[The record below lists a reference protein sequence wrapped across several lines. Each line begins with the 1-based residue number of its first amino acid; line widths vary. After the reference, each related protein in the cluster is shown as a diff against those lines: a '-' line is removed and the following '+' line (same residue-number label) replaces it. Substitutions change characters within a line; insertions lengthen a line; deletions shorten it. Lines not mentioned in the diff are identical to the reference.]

1 MPVGWCDWVPRNR
14 NPVFF
19 LGWFFRKHGLENV
32 HILSINI
39 RAKTDKK
46 SFSKSQ
52 VVLMATYRGNEPMA
66 ALIKEK
72 DTCSNALVD
81 LWCVIDFM
89 EKVGF
94 EKKTMAEKVRKMV
107 RKLGMAQIAQKG
119 CLEGF
124 ILLLFLGCWATA
136 KLTIGFQPWPKFTS
150 SVAKKVSFPLSTIFR
165 SELEEMPLPF
175 LLGQGFCVNH
185 LIKFLLWPGYTP
197 LLFPQKP

>member
-1 MPVGWCDWVPRNR
+1 
-14 NPVFF
+14 
-19 LGWFFRKHGLENV
+19 
-32 HILSINI
+32 
-39 RAKTDKK
+39 
-46 SFSKSQ
+46 
-52 VVLMATYRGNEPMA
+52 MATYRGNEPMA

-124 ILLLFLGCWATA
+124 ILLLFLGC
-136 KLTIGFQPWPKFTS
+136 
-150 SVAKKVSFPLSTIFR
+150 
-165 SELEEMPLPF
+165 
-175 LLGQGFCVNH
+175 
-185 LIKFLLWPGYTP
+185 
-197 LLFPQKP
+197 